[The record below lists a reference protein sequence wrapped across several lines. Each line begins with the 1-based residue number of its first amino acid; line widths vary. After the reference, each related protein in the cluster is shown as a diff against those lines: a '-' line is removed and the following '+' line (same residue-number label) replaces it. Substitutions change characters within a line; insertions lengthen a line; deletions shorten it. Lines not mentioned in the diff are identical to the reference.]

1 MIIQINNA
9 DFSGKNIGKI
19 STGIDPFTIAAIAA
33 SGNTTMSN
41 NQKIALNTF
50 FKQIG
55 ATQGSTSQI
64 FGKMKFIYLPMIAA
78 DVVKA
83 LVNYKTNNVDFA
95 PSSDDYQIRNHGI
108 VKTNSSH
115 SGFNKVIDKISPDN
129 FSMTVLRNEVY
140 TIEDPTSNE
149 GITYTFGLRGVSD
162 TSLWI
167 GGFAWSKS
175 SAGTSVN
182 LRMDGL
188 ASSPFS
194 TGLSADAI
202 AAQTINSDGN
212 NLYRLVNNTLESKN
226 KSLADFS
233 GETSQRLCV
242 FLSAVYKPVG
252 AMIIGESLSNDE
264 MYVINNALNELKN
277 YFLNE

>member
-1 MIIQINNA
+1 MIVQINNA
-9 DFSGKNIGKI
+9 DFSEKNIGKI

-78 DVVKA
+78 DVAKA

-95 PSSDDYQIRNHGI
+95 PSSDYYQIRNHGI
-108 VKTNSSH
+108 VKTSSH
-115 SGFNKVIDKISPDN
+115 DGFNKVIDKISPDN

-140 TIEDPTSNE
+140 TEEETSAADYR
-149 GITYTFGLRGVSD
+149 TSFFGLRGILN

-167 GGFAWSKS
+167 GPLYCTKS
-175 SAGTSVN
+175 SDGASAN
-182 LRMDGL
+182 LVATGL
-188 ASSPFS
+188 VSSAFS
-194 TGLSADAI
+194 TVLSADAI
-202 AAQTINSDGN
+202 SAQTINSDGN
-212 NLYRLVNNTLESKN
+212 KVYRLINNTLSSKD

-233 GETSQRLCV
+233 GETSQRLYV
-242 FLSAVYKPVG
+242 FVNAVYKPVG
-252 AMIIGESLSNDE
+252 AMILGESLSNDE
-264 MYVINNALNELKN
+264 MYVINNALNELKH

>member
-1 MIIQINNA
+1 MIVQINNA
-9 DFSGKNIGKI
+9 DFSEKNIGKI

-78 DVVKA
+78 DVAKA

-108 VKTNSSH
+108 VKTSSH
-115 SGFNKVIDKISPDN
+115 SGFTKVIDKISPDN

-140 TIEDPTSNE
+140 TVEDPISNE
-149 GITYTFGLRGVSD
+149 VATCTFGLRGVSD
-162 TSLWI
+162 TSIWI
-167 GGFAWSKS
+167 GSFYINKS
-175 SAGTSVN
+175 TAGTSVN
-182 LRMDGL
+182 MAMTGL
-188 ASSPFS
+188 ASSPFATS
-194 TGLSADAI
+194 PLSADAI

-212 NLYRLVNNTLESKN
+212 KVYRLINNTLSSKD

-233 GETSQRLCV
+233 GETSQRLYV